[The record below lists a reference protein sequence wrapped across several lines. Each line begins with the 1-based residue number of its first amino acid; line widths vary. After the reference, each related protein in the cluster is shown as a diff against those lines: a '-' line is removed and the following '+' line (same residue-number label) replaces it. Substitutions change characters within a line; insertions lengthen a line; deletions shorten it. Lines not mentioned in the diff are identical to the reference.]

1 MSWVTKDFENILSKH
16 VDFDKLTE
24 DIYREYAEQIYEIF
38 NSEDL
43 FKRIKEVGDIR
54 GFSVGSPVYD
64 LEENGTDS
72 KLKVVVRVDTYDS
85 IEELFVLELK
95 GAGGTHMYTDIDLL
109 RSLIPYS
116 TGIDGLEVFHPILTG
131 FRQDIGFIENL
142 SNY

>member
-24 DIYREYAEQIYEIF
+24 DIYIEYAEQIYEIF

-54 GFSVGSPVYD
+54 GFSVEPPAYY

-95 GAGGTHMYTDIDLL
+95 GSEGTHMYTDVDVL
-109 RSLIPYS
+109 RSLMSHGTEIH
-116 TGIDGLEVFHPILTG
+116 GIEVFHPILTG
-131 FRQDIGFIENL
+131 FRQDIRFIENL